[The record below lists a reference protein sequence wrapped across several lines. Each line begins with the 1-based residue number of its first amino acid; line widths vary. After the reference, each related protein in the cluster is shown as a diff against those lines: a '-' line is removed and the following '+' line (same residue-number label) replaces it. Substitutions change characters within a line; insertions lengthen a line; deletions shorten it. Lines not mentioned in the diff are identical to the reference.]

1 MRLYEVAGQLLA
13 TERIAGKLIRLIGI
27 SGSNLV
33 PPEGQRDLFDR
44 TSEKRTRLAR
54 AVDELRGKLG
64 TGAIKRGTSL

>member
-13 TERIAGKLIRLIGI
+13 TECIAGKLIRLIGI

-33 PPEGQRDLFDR
+33 PPEVQRDLFDR